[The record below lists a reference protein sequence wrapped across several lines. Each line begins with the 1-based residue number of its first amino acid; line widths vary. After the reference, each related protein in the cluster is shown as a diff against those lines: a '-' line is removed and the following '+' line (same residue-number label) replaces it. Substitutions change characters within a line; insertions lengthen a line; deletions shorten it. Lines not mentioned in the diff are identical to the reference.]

1 MIRFTEMRGAFCA
14 ALLAGSMLATPATAQ
29 SLDDAVGAALA
40 RSPAIE
46 AARARADAGAAQ
58 VDAARA
64 ERAPQAVI
72 EGQVGVGRLN
82 PEGYFGLTA
91 DNVTPRQARATV
103 ELPIFTGGRVSAA
116 VAAAQGGADAAQLN
130 LRLTALELRVRV
142 VAAYSDA
149 VAGTAMI
156 RRYEQLVT
164 ALEEMVRGA
173 NLRFQT
179 GGATSTEVAQAQAR
193 LAEAQA
199 GLAAARGQLAQAQA
213 QLTTLTGGPI
223 AVLPELPAPPALP
236 ASREEATERALQS
249 NPALGAAQRMAD
261 VAEAR
266 RNGARAERLPSV
278 GAYAEGSVVRDQF
291 FPGYIANSASVGLRA
306 QWTLFSGGRQ
316 SAHERVT
323 DAEMRAA
330 RADAE
335 DARLRVQEQAIGAF
349 EDASAARA
357 VLGAAEARARA
368 ADEALRGTRLEVQAG
383 AQPQLAQLDAERESI
398 EATAAMI
405 AARGRMLVAAYRL
418 RAIAGMD

>member
-14 ALLAGSMLATPATAQ
+14 ALLAGSMLATPAAAQ

-130 LRLTALELRVRV
+130 LRMTALELRVRV

-199 GLAAARGQLAQAQA
+199 GLAAARSPDVGDSAGSAGKDRDGSALSPVPV
-213 QLTTLTGGPI
+213 TGAGRHVRI
-223 AVLPELPAPPALP
+223 R
-236 ASREEATERALQS
+236 AS
-249 NPALGAAQRMAD
+249 
-261 VAEAR
+261 
-266 RNGARAERLPSV
+266 
-278 GAYAEGSVVRDQF
+278 
-291 FPGYIANSASVGLRA
+291 SAS
-306 QWTLFSGGRQ
+306 
-316 SAHERVT
+316 
-323 DAEMRAA
+323 
-330 RADAE
+330 
-335 DARLRVQEQAIGAF
+335 
-349 EDASAARA
+349 ASAA
-357 VLGAAEARARA
+357 ARSPVRTSGSGNRSAS
-368 ADEALRGTRLEVQAG
+368 
-383 AQPQLAQLDAERESI
+383 SI
-398 EATAAMI
+398 KCCCT
-405 AARGRMLVAAYRL
+405 
-418 RAIAGMD
+418 